1 MATPTFAPGTRVRHE
16 LRVVGGTVDP
26 DAMNASTRDDY
37 PDLVPVRWDDG
48 DETLTAARFLRVEG
62 ALTHRPAV
70 AAVPDVVFAENGAT
84 AIAPPPQARRGF
96 SQAGLASVIQPEVAA
111 GLHRAHTAEHAA
123 RALAA
128 YVRAVELGQDI
139 NSHYEAA
146 VAAAHA
152 WTEATS

>member
-1 MATPTFAPGTRVRHE
+1 MTEPLTSADALAAANAGARRAFCVKCERGHDGECTGPVPTRR
-16 LRVVGGTVDP
+16 
-26 DAMNASTRDDY
+26 S
-37 PDLVPVRWDDG
+37 
-48 DETLTAARFLRVEG
+48 
-62 ALTHRPAV
+62 AV
-70 AAVPDVVFAENGAT
+70 APVANVHLVLAENGAT
-84 AIAPPPQARRGF
+84 VVAPPPEARRVVG
-96 SQAGLASVIQPEVAA
+96 AR
-111 GLHRAHTAEHAA
+111 RARTAEDAA